1 MMNNYELLGV
11 IAAYIGLIIT
21 VVKMISSQNKNV
33 DEKLGNNSIKM
44 AEMSK
49 DISTIKEDLK
59 GKANKD
65 LVENQ
70 LKNINEKLDDIREMI
85 LQKSR

>member
-1 MMNNYELLGV
+1 MNNYELLGV